1 MLNEHREAFGRLGFD
16 IEHFGDSAYVVRAVP
31 RELAGDDVGAH
42 LLELLDRMGRD
53 DAGDSEAGH
62 RVAASLACHAA
73 VRAGKTMSEVEQR
86 ELLRLLEVAESPR
99 TCPHGRP
106 TVVHLTADAIARQ
119 FRRT

>member
-1 MLNEHREAFGRLGFD
+1 
-16 IEHFGDSAYVVRAVP
+16 
-31 RELAGDDVGAH
+31 
-42 LLELLDRMGRD
+42 
-53 DAGDSEAGH
+53 
-62 RVAASLACHAA
+62 
-73 VRAGKTMSEVEQR
+73 MSEVEQR